1 MRNPNLWTSE
11 GTIHGRGKGYED
23 SVASQHTDADRVLN
37 ASISLALDKL
47 VEQGEFYPFGV
58 ALTREGQIAVLTTQE
73 TPSRPTSDA
82 FLSALQGALLDGAR
96 SGSFKATAI
105 VADFSFEKPRQN
117 GEHDAIRV
125 SVESAAGEAITCFL
139 PYVLVTPGGTRDV
152 RPGQPFAQ
160 SGERSIFT

>member
-1 MRNPNLWTSE
+1 M
-11 GTIHGRGKGYED
+11 HGQGKGYED
-23 SVASQHTDADRVLN
+23 SVALQRTDADRVLN
-37 ASISLALDKL
+37 ASVSLALDKL

-73 TPSRPTSDA
+73 TPARPKSDA
-82 FLSALQGALLDGAR
+82 FLGALHDALSDGAR

-105 VADFSFEKPRQN
+105 VADFSFEKARET

-125 SVESAAGEAITCFL
+125 SVESADGEAVTCYL
-139 PYVLVTPGGTRDV
+139 PYTFVTPGGTRDV

-160 SGERSIFT
+160 RGERRIFT

>member
-1 MRNPNLWTSE
+1 MV
-11 GTIHGRGKGYED
+11 GRRKGYEEF
-23 SVASQHTDADRVLN
+23 VAAQKTDADRVLN

-73 TPSRPTSDA
+73 SLAVPTSEA
-82 FLSALQGALLDGAR
+82 FLNALHDALADGAR
-96 SGSFKATAI
+96 SGSFKAAAI
-105 VADFSFEKPRQN
+105 VADFSFERPRSS

-125 SVESAAGEAITCFL
+125 SLESAAGEAVTCYL
-139 PYVLVTPGGTRDV
+139 PYILVTPGGTRDV

-160 SGERSIFT
+160 KIQPSIFTP